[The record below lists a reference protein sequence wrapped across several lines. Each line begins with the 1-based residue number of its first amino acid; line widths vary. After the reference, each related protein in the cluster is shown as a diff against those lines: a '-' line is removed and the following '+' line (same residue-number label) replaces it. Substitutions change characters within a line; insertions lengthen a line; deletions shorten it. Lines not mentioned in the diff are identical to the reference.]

1 MKHEIVPVKVY
12 VGVFAT
18 LMALLLATFATDFVD
33 LGAFNVLI
41 NLTIAVV
48 KALLVVLF
56 FMHIRYTTNRVVRV
70 YVGAGFFWLL
80 ILIAYTLGDVLTRT
94 ASSYTP

>member
-1 MKHEIVPVKVY
+1 MKHQIVPVKVY
-12 VGVFAT
+12 VGVFVT
-18 LMALLLATFATDFVD
+18 LIVLLLATFATDFID

-48 KALLVVLF
+48 KALLVVLY

-80 ILIAYTLGDVLTRT
+80 ILIVYTLGDVLTRT
-94 ASSYTP
+94 AASYSP